1 LLLKKSILLSTSLS
15 YKNEFYEDDLEPLSS
30 QKHKSRFRKF
40 FFWFDSRCLNRL
52 EGVLGLK

>member
-1 LLLKKSILLSTSLS
+1 MLGKKNISQSVTFLLLKKSILLSTSLS

-40 FFWFDSRCLNRL
+40 FFL
-52 EGVLGLK
+52 V